1 METLES
7 KIRKAVKELINSAPD
22 YKLAEYEDDYDGFTH
37 STYEGLI
44 DSIWEEMDNE
54 GHGNSVSMK
63 VVRDFAYE
71 MF

>member
-1 METLES
+1 METLEL

-22 YKLAEYEDDYDGFTH
+22 YKLAEYEDNYDGFTH

-44 DSIWEEMDNE
+44 DAIWEEMDNE
-54 GHGNSVSMK
+54 GYGNSVSMK
-63 VVRDFAYE
+63 IVRDYSYE

>member
-1 METLES
+1 MKTLES

-44 DSIWEEMDNE
+44 DAIWEEMDND
-54 GHGNSVSMK
+54 GHTDSVSMN